1 MSVQTLSRYAAALW
15 LAGLLAGCT
24 SGRQPTAPGA
34 STSTGAAAAAE
45 RVVSDDCK
53 WLRSRCIY
61 EGSYDAGERNYAEQ
75 EAKRLNTAELDRL
88 RRAFAK

>member
-1 MSVQTLSRYAAALW
+1 MSVQTLRRYGVVIMLAAL
-15 LAGLLAGCT
+15 ASGCSST
-24 SGRQPTAPGA
+24 RPGA
-34 STSTGAAAAAE
+34 SPSAGSSSTSAARE
-45 RVVSDDCK
+45 RVVTDDCK

-75 EAKRLNTAELDRL
+75 EAKRLNTAELERL

>member
-1 MSVQTLSRYAAALW
+1 MLIQMLGRPAVAAVALVLAALVSGCSSILPGSSKPDPASAAA
-15 LAGLLAGCT
+15 
-24 SGRQPTAPGA
+24 S
-34 STSTGAAAAAE
+34 E
-45 RVVSDDCK
+45 RVVSDNCK

-75 EAKRLNTAELDRL
+75 EAKRLNTAELERL

>member
-1 MSVQTLSRYAAALW
+1 MSVQTLSRYGVAL
-15 LAGLLAGCT
+15 LFATLVAGC
-24 SGRQPTAPGA
+24 SSVKP
-34 STSTGAAAAAE
+34 GAAAAEAGSSSSAASE
-45 RVVSDDCK
+45 RVVSDNCK

-75 EAKRLNTAELDRL
+75 EAKRLNTAELERL

>member
-1 MSVQTLSRYAAALW
+1 MSVQTLSRYALALSLAAL
-15 LAGLLAGCT
+15 AAGCSST
-24 SGRQPTAPGA
+24 RAPGA
-34 STSTGAAAAAE
+34 PSTSTGAAAAQE

-53 WLRSRCIY
+53 FLRSRCIY

>member
-1 MSVQTLSRYAAALW
+1 MHTLGRYALALSIAALVS
-15 LAGLLAGCT
+15 GC
-24 SGRQPTAPGA
+24 SSSRAPGA
-34 STSTGAAAAAE
+34 PSTSTGQAAAQE

-53 WLRSRCIY
+53 FLRSRCIY